1 MLVPR
6 RNATPRAGILVTEI
20 FDSRE
25 ESGLWRSLGPAM
37 RKSNTEGSLRCRSL
51 NPTEVPSARTTGDA
65 CRVRAPFPDGVRR
78 SPRPN
83 SRPTEPAM
91 AICSRPYRGSRL
103 RTRILPYNRV
113 VVTASGRRRVIDYVF
128 TIVISRLAATVGRLI
143 HLVGASAEL
152 PHAERPDV
160 VRREP
165 FDRIS
170 EQEAVSD
177 RSVFDPHRVRSL
189 ASIATAST
197 SHSSG
202 ISDRSGTMFY
212 AAQKS
217 NTVPVA
223 ASASRSSVTSA
234 SEFADSG
241 THGQGGRSTGPA
253 NLRAWTWSTARSDC
267 EAKGLRPARS
277 PRSPAECRRP
287 RGCRRRNHRTRAPET
302 GPKFHKR

>member
-6 RNATPRAGILVTEI
+6 KNATPRAGILITKI
-20 FDSRE
+20 FDGRE

-91 AICSRPYRGSRL
+91 AICPRPHRGSRP

-113 VVTASGRRRVIDYVF
+113 VVTTSGRRRVVDYVF
-128 TIVISRLAATVGRLI
+128 TIVISRLAATVGRLT
-143 HLVGASAEL
+143 HLVGAGAEL

-177 RSVFDPHRVRSL
+177 RSVFDPHRVR
-189 ASIATAST
+189 
-197 SHSSG
+197 
-202 ISDRSGTMFY
+202 
-212 AAQKS
+212 
-217 NTVPVA
+217 
-223 ASASRSSVTSA
+223 VTRLYR
-234 SEFADSG
+234 DG
-241 THGQGGRSTGPA
+241 VDIPLLG
-253 NLRAWTWSTARSDC
+253 NLRPVRDDVLRCPEVEHRPGRRLGVAVVGHERQRVCRFRDAWTGWPVDGTRKLTRMNVVDRP
-267 EAKGLRPARS
+267 LRL
-277 PRSPAECRRP
+277 
-287 RGCRRRNHRTRAPET
+287 RGEGAPP
-302 GPKFHKR
+302 GP